1 MWDSP
6 EEARRAREG
15 RDFLPAHPLSAH
27 PAAATLGRAG
37 EEVEAGGSAA
47 LPSPRAV
54 YNPSIVRRCPCL
66 SSATMPRKKAAAA
79 WEEPSSGN
87 GTARAGPRKRGGPAG
102 RKRERPERCSSSSG
116 GGSSGDEDGLELDG
130 APGGGKRAARPAATK
145 AGGAA
150 VVITEPEHTKERV
163 VSAGSEGR
171 GVRPA
176 ARHARSGRG
185 GGAGAGHGLNHR
197 RRRRRTT
204 KGRGVGAG
212 QRQARPV
219 ASSPQRRPPVRAA
232 VDPWGARPGPPAGE
246 GRLRPAPAR
255 PPARGGHGPAPGAAR
270 ADRLRLPSPSR
281 PGKGDFCKLSGT
293 GVGDARAGPD
303 ARCPRP
309 PPASCGRRSA
319 RARGRRGLLRA
330 AGSGGLRLGF
340 EVPAASAPAL
350 RGGGAWWP
358 PRMPLAALPGLSR
371 RRGAGGGRRWG
382 GCEGACSGESSPPEV
397 GSPRAERYLGFVPRL
412 GSGGG
417 ALGEGSVPRSAPPL
431 CRKHLRVLSGLGL
444 AR

>member
-27 PAAATLGRAG
+27 PAAATSGRAG

-163 VSAGSEGR
+163 VSAGS
-171 GVRPA
+171 
-176 ARHARSGRG
+176 
-185 GGAGAGHGLNHR
+185 
-197 RRRRRTT
+197 
-204 KGRGVGAG
+204 
-212 QRQARPV
+212 
-219 ASSPQRRPPVRAA
+219 
-232 VDPWGARPGPPAGE
+232 
-246 GRLRPAPAR
+246 
-255 PPARGGHGPAPGAAR
+255 
-270 ADRLRLPSPSR
+270 
-281 PGKGDFCKLSGT
+281 
-293 GVGDARAGPD
+293 
-303 ARCPRP
+303 
-309 PPASCGRRSA
+309 
-319 RARGRRGLLRA
+319 
-330 AGSGGLRLGF
+330 
-340 EVPAASAPAL
+340 
-350 RGGGAWWP
+350 
-358 PRMPLAALPGLSR
+358 
-371 RRGAGGGRRWG
+371 GAGG
-382 GCEGACSGESSPPEV
+382 
-397 GSPRAERYLGFVPRL
+397 
-412 GSGGG
+412 
-417 ALGEGSVPRSAPPL
+417 
-431 CRKHLRVLSGLGL
+431 
-444 AR
+444 